1 MDLDFDDDAA
11 DVAEAA
17 EAAAAAAAREE
28 QHLTEDIQAQGGLVL
43 PPEGYMAATNTHRMF
58 KNRMTVTA
66 FMTPE
71 HVDDKKAGVKAHL
84 DEQLFR

>member
-1 MDLDFDDDAA
+1 MDMDFDDAAA

-17 EAAAAAAAREE
+17 EAAAAAAREE
-28 QHLTEDIQAQGGLVL
+28 QQLTADIQAQGGLVL

-58 KNRMTVTA
+58 KNRMKVTA

-71 HVDDKKAGVKAHL
+71 HVDDKEAGVRAHL

>member
-1 MDLDFDDDAA
+1 
-11 DVAEAA
+11 
-17 EAAAAAAAREE
+17 
-28 QHLTEDIQAQGGLVL
+28 
-43 PPEGYMAATNTHRMF
+43 MAATNTHRMF